1 MSSTERRQRER
12 ENLQRAILDAAR
24 DLFVEQGFAAVSL
37 RKIADKIEYSPT
49 AIYLYFKDK
58 DEILSA
64 LIDEGFGLLC
74 TYMQDIQTEDPV
86 ERLRQGAH
94 SYFAFMRAHPQYYSL
109 MFEMCDDDAEKA
121 LETKPE
127 SAARAFAFIRENVI
141 AGMASGQFRTDVP
154 EVVISHVFWA
164 NIHGAAALS
173 LAHRLKMLPE
183 EHHGAFFNACVETAL
198 RGILVW

>member
-74 TYMQDIQTEDPV
+74 EYMKDIQTEDPV

-109 MFEMCDDDAEKA
+109 MFEMCDDNAQKA
-121 LETKPE
+121 FETKSE
-127 SAARAFAFIRENVI
+127 SAARAFGFIRGAVTE
-141 AGMASGQFRTDVP
+141 GMAGGQFRTDVP
-154 EVVISHVFWA
+154 EIVVSHVFWA
-164 NIHGAAALS
+164 SIHGAAALS
-173 LAHRLKMLPE
+173 LANRLKMLPE
-183 EHHGAFFNACVETAL
+183 EHHEAFFEVCIKTAL
-198 RGILVW
+198 RGILAW